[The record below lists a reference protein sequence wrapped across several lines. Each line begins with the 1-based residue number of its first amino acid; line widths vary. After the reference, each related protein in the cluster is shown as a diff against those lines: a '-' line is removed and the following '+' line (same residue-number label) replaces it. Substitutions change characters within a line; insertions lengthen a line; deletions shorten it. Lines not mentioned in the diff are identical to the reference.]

1 VNRRQAASRSAAKQR
16 TGNQAVTQGT
26 TRGPQQIGIAITELM
41 ARRGYGQVEWREQA
55 SQAWKVAVGE
65 HLASK
70 CCVGQIRRGVVEVT
84 VASSSVLQ
92 ELAFR
97 KQELLGKIQH
107 SLPTAKIR
115 NLRFRVGEVD
125 NH

>member
-1 VNRRQAASRSAAKQR
+1 MNRKQAASLSAARQQ
-16 TGNQAVTQGT
+16 TGNQAGTQGT
-26 TRGPQQIGIAITELM
+26 AHGPQKIGIAIGELM
-41 ARRGYGQVEWREQA
+41 TRRGYGQVEWREQA
-55 SQAWKVAVGE
+55 REAWQAAAGE

-70 CCVGQIRRGVVEVT
+70 CSVGNIRRGVVEVT
-84 VASSSVLQ
+84 VTNSSVLQ

-107 SLPTAKIR
+107 SLPQSKICD
-115 NLRFRVGEVD
+115 LRFRVGEVD

>member
-1 VNRRQAASRSAAKQR
+1 MNRRQAASLSAAKQR
-16 TGNQAVTQGT
+16 SGNQAETQGT
-26 TRGPQQIGIAITELM
+26 TRGPQQIGIAIAELM

-55 SQAWKVAVGE
+55 WQAWQAAAGE

-70 CCVGQIRRGVVEVT
+70 CCVGHIRRGVVEVT

-97 KQELLGKIQH
+97 KQELLRKIQH
-107 SLPTAKIR
+107 SLPRAKIR
-115 NLRFRVGEVD
+115 DLRFRVGEVD